1 MRNRIITITALVIL
15 LVIGLFYRSSRSK
28 KTSQPVEA
36 LPSIQETE
44 NQIKEKTGL
53 QIPQVEGADKA
64 ELKDVR
70 NEGALGLATRK
81 VESGKLVVTILANL
95 PDLETGKFYQGW
107 LSNDNDLLSA
117 GKLEEKKGGWFLQF
131 STTEDKKALGK
142 VMVTLET
149 KNDLQPEEKILEG
162 QF

>member
-1 MRNRIITITALVIL
+1 MKNRIITIAALIVL

-53 QIPQVEGADKA
+53 QLPQEQGVDKA

-107 LSNDNDLLSA
+107 LSSESDLLST
-117 GKLEEKKGGWFLQF
+117 GELEEKKGGWYLQF
-131 STTEDKKALGK
+131 STTENKKSLSK

-149 KNDLQPEEKILEG
+149 KKDLQPEEKILEG